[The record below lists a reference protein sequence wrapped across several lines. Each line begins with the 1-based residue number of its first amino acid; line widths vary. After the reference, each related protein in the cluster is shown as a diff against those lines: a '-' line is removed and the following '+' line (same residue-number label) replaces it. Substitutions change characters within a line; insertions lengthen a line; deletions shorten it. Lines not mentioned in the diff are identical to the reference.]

1 MYHDLPM
8 RPYFVRGDIHPIGIY
23 RGMIWTAIRA
33 NPTGR
38 PKERNRP
45 VRGARMKEIGYCD
58 HGHKPA
64 DCVRQF
70 EIDTGFIRPVCPVCG
85 RRYAVI
91 EIDWQY
97 RKQAEI
103 N

>member
-1 MYHDLPM
+1 M
-8 RPYFVRGDIHPIGIY
+8 RD
-23 RGMIWTAIRA
+23 
-33 NPTGR
+33 
-38 PKERNRP
+38 
-45 VRGARMKEIGYCD
+45 IGYCD
-58 HGHKPA
+58 HGHQPA